1 MPADVAHFT
10 EQPGIQGKRRFLPV
24 LQCRKGDT
32 VPNVECG
39 KNGVAARISLLA
51 KGVRVGR
58 GGGHGPQS
66 AR

>member
-1 MPADVAHFT
+1 VLVGSRLAAAISS
-10 EQPGIQGKRRFLPV
+10 GGGGGGAAGKER
-24 LQCRKGDT
+24 
-32 VPNVECG
+32 G
-39 KNGVAARISLLA
+39 KGVAARISLLA